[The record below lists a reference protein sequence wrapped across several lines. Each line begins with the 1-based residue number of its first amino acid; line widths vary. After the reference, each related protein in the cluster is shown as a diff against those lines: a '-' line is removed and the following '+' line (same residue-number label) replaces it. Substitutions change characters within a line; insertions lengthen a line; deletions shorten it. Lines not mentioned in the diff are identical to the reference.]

1 MPTSSKVV
9 NINSRRRPAAK
20 KAATKP
26 VAKRPAKKVP
36 AKKAVAKKVAAP
48 VQATDGRRERGDAT
62 KLEILE
68 AAREY
73 IDTYDKV
80 PTVQEVANRSNR
92 ALRTIYH
99 HFPDAASM
107 VRHALALEPRRSLTV
122 VIEPA

>member
-62 KLEILE
+62 KLEI
-68 AAREY
+68 